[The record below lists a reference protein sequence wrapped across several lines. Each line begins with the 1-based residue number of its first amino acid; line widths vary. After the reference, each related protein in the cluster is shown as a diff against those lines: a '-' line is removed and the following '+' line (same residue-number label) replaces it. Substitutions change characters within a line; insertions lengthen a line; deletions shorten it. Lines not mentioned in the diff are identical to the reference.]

1 MNNELINEDLL
12 FAMSWKDKVLYL
24 AAHRA
29 EDELLRAFLRTKS
42 EEEWWEEGLY
52 DKEPSKNLDR
62 AIGKVIWERYEFA
75 HHQDIIEQP
84 KYRPVKELLHDF
96 QGTGNRQ
103 KARKEM
109 QVRLRYL
116 TAYEQKKIL

>member
-52 DKEPSKNLDR
+52 DKEPSQNLGR

>member
-52 DKEPSKNLDR
+52 DKEPSQNLDR
-62 AIGKVIWERYEFA
+62 AIGKVIWERNEFA
-75 HHQDIIEQP
+75 HHHDIIE
-84 KYRPVKELLHDF
+84 
-96 QGTGNRQ
+96 GTAAPFSRNRQ
-103 KARKEM
+103 SAESTQGNASAFK
-109 QVRLRYL
+109 VLNRL
-116 TAYEQKKIL
+116 